1 MADFLI
7 NPFLALI
14 LIAVICGMLGSFVLW
29 KNLSYFGDAISHSML
44 LAIAIALVVK
54 MNLWL
59 AMLVIAGCMIIVI
72 RYFIDNRYLKN
83 DTILAITTY
92 CFVAL
97 ALLVADLNGVI
108 KFNNYIF
115 GEFLTANKSDVIALL
130 LILVL
135 TTLYLAIA
143 FRKILLI
150 RINEDLARIKNIK
163 IDFWQISFLF
173 LLSILIALAMQI
185 VGVLLLTAM
194 MIIPS
199 AVARITASSPLQMI
213 IISVVIGVVSAIAGF
228 YFAVKFNLNAS
239 ATMVV
244 TTGLIFIV
252 NNLIVKLKK

>member
-1 MADFLI
+1 MT
-7 NPFLALI
+7 PFWQLQL
-14 LIAVICGMLGSFVLW
+14 
-29 KNLSYFGDAISHSML
+29 
-44 LAIAIALVVK
+44 
-54 MNLWL
+54 
-59 AMLVIAGCMIIVI
+59 
-72 RYFIDNRYLKN
+72 
-83 DTILAITTY
+83 
-92 CFVAL
+92 
-97 ALLVADLNGVI
+97 
-108 KFNNYIF
+108 
-115 GEFLTANKSDVIALL
+115 IALL

-135 TTLYLAIA
+135 TTLYLTIA

-163 IDFWQISFLF
+163 IDFWQISFLL

-199 AVARITASSPLQMI
+199 AIARIMAKSPLQMI

-239 ATMVV
+239 ATMVA

>member
-1 MADFLI
+1 
-7 NPFLALI
+7 
-14 LIAVICGMLGSFVLW
+14 
-29 KNLSYFGDAISHSML
+29 ML
-44 LAIAIALVVK
+44 LAIAIALVIK

-59 AMLVIAGCMIIVI
+59 AMLAIAGCMIVVI
-72 RYFIDNRYLKN
+72 RYFIDNKYLKN

-97 ALLVADLNGVI
+97 ALLVADLNGGI

-115 GEFLTANKSDVIALL
+115 GEVLTANKSDVIALL

-135 TTLYLAIA
+135 TTLYLTIA

-163 IDFWQISFLF
+163 IDFWQISFLL

-199 AVARITASSPLQMI
+199 AIARIMAKLLQMI

-239 ATMVV
+239 ATMVA